1 MGEIASKVSLIG
13 AVVMAAACSREGA
26 EGSTE
31 SATRPPAAEE
41 TKGEVS
47 SSAIGVGGRKGL
59 EEGGTGLAALRSETP
74 VRLAIQGFGPAVV
87 EVPVGAREPRPVVV
101 ALHGHSV
108 RPEHACERWRHASRG
123 HAFVL
128 CPHGLPAVA
137 KPDQPVTLGSEDYTL
152 REIDAGLEAL
162 RERFGEHISPGDIVY
177 AGYSLGAKLGA
188 NIVRRRPET
197 FRRVAFGEGAYAELT
212 RPMLQGYVES
222 GTQRLLLICSSKA
235 CEITFGRVLRTCEQ
249 VGLACRVAPSGE
261 NPHMFDGKVVEA
273 SREAWGWLVEGSG
286 AWGTMKA
293 GPS

>member
-1 MGEIASKVSLIG
+1 MRGIASKGWWVG
-13 AVVMAAACSREGA
+13 AVVVVVAAACSKEGA
-26 EGSTE
+26 EGPTE
-31 SATRPPAAEE
+31 SATRTPVARE
-41 TKGEVS
+41 TPDAMGS
-47 SSAIGVGGRKGL
+47 SLMG
-59 EEGGTGLAALRSETP
+59 EGGTGLSALRSETP
-74 VRLAIQGFGPAVV
+74 VRITLQGYGPAVV

-108 RPEHACERWRHASRG
+108 RPEHACERWRHASRE

-128 CPHGLPAVA
+128 CPHGLPTDA

-152 REIDAGLEAL
+152 QEIEAGLEAL
-162 RERFGEHISPGDIVY
+162 RERFGKHISPGDVVY

-188 NIVRRRPET
+188 TIVRKRPET

-212 RPMLQGYVES
+212 RPMLQGYVEN
-222 GTQRLLLICSSKA
+222 GTQRMLLICSSKA
-235 CEITFGRVLRTCEQ
+235 CEITFGGVLRTCEQ
-249 VGLACRVAPSGE
+249 VGLACRLAPSGE

-286 AWGTMKA
+286 GWGTMKA

>member
-1 MGEIASKVSLIG
+1 
-13 AVVMAAACSREGA
+13 
-26 EGSTE
+26 
-31 SATRPPAAEE
+31 
-41 TKGEVS
+41 
-47 SSAIGVGGRKGL
+47 
-59 EEGGTGLAALRSETP
+59 
-74 VRLAIQGFGPAVV
+74 
-87 EVPVGAREPRPVVV
+87 
-101 ALHGHSV
+101 
-108 RPEHACERWRHASRG
+108 
-123 HAFVL
+123 AFVL
-128 CPHGLPAVA
+128 CPHGLPADA

-162 RERFGEHISPGDIVY
+162 RERFGEHISRGDVVY

-212 RPMLQGYVES
+212 RPMLQGYVKS

-249 VGLACRVAPSGE
+249 VGLACRVAPSGD

>member
-1 MGEIASKVSLIG
+1 MGEIASKVSLG
-13 AVVMAAACSREGA
+13 AMVMAVACSREGA
-26 EGSTE
+26 D
-31 SATRPPAAEE
+31 SAREPEAT
-41 TKGEVS
+41 
-47 SSAIGVGGRKGL
+47 L
-59 EEGGTGLAALRSETP
+59 GGTGSSVIVAGGADGPEAGGPGLAALRSETP

-108 RPEHACERWRHASRG
+108 RPEHACERWRRASRE

-128 CPHGLPAVA
+128 CPHGLPADA

-162 RERFGEHISPGDIVY
+162 RERFGAHISPGDVVY

-188 NIVRRRPET
+188 TIVRKRPET

-249 VGLACRVAPSGE
+249 VGLACRVAPSGD

>member
-1 MGEIASKVSLIG
+1 MWKVVSKVGVLG
-13 AVVMAAACSREGA
+13 VVVLSAACSKQGA
-26 EGSTE
+26 GGTKEW
-31 SATRPPAAEE
+31 EE
-41 TKGEVS
+41 TPGGTAS
-47 SSAIGVGGRKGL
+47 SVMVEGVGEGV
-59 EEGGTGLAALRSETP
+59 EAGGTGLEALRGETP
-74 VRLAIQGFGPAVV
+74 VRMALQGFGPAIV

-108 RPEHACERWRHASRG
+108 RPEHACERWRQASRE

-128 CPHGLPAVA
+128 CPHGLPIDA

-162 RERFGEHISPGDIVY
+162 RKRFGAHVSPGDVVY

-188 NIVRRRPET
+188 SIVRKRPET
-197 FRRVAFGEGAYAELT
+197 YRRVALGEGAYAELT
-212 RPMLQGYVES
+212 RPTLQGYVDS

-235 CEITFGRVLRTCEQ
+235 CEVTFGRVLRTCDQ

-261 NPHMFDGKVVEA
+261 NPHMFDGRVVEA
-273 SREAWGWLVEGSG
+273 SREAWGWLVEGSA